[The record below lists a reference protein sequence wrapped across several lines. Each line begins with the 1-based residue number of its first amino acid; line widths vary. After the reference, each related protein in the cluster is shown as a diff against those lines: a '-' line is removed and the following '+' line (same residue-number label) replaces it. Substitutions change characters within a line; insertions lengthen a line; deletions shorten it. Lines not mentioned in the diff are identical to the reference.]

1 MYDENYVA
9 SQPMNYTNN
18 QESIQP
24 SQSYNQTPI
33 KTSQWSSTLAS
44 SSNQTPNSTYPPP
57 QPFNPYNPYPFFLY
71 PPQYMPRSIFILHF
85 NFSLNL

>member
-1 MYDENYVA
+1 MYNENYVA

-18 QESIQP
+18 QETIQP

-33 KTSQWSSTLAS
+33 QTSEWSSAPAS

-57 QPFNPYNPYPFFLY
+57 
-71 PPQYMPRSIFILHF
+71 
-85 NFSLNL
+85 